1 MLRFVFFDRILVTH
15 FQISRWIDC
24 LICSLANRFLWL
36 RLCYNSG
43 QWWIIE
49 STVSDV
55 SSHEVSSLKTCYAL
69 MWHTIIIPSLP
80 LATGPFFGY
89 SVLMFF
95 FCLWQTWHIRVRP
108 FFLRRRE
115 HANTKHRQGTRR
127 GRVQRAF
134 RYFLREVRKKQGG
147 EGVSMEI
154 GDTALV
160 PV

>member
-69 MWHTIIIPSLP
+69 MWHTLLSPPCLLLLVP
-80 LATGPFFGY
+80 FLATA
-89 SVLMFF
+89 SS
-95 FCLWQTWHIRVRP
+95 C
-108 FFLRRRE
+108 FFLFVTNVTHKGQTVFLHRRE
-115 HANTKHRQGTRR
+115 HANTKHRRGTRR

-134 RYFLREVRKKQGG
+134 FPYFLCEVRKKQGG

-154 GDTALV
+154 GDAVLV